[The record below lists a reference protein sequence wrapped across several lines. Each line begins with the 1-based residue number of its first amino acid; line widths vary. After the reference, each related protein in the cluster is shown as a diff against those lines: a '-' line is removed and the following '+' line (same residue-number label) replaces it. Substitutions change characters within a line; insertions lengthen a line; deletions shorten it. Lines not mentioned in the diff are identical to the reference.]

1 MGNAVKTNY
10 KKTAASFF
18 TLCCVGEHKDQQVS
32 IEIMERMT

>member
-1 MGNAVKTNY
+1 MGNAVKTN

-18 TLCCVGEHKDQQVS
+18 TLCCVGEDKDQQVS